1 MVDKLMNLPGCQDFL
16 GVPVS
21 PVVVKTVTV
30 NMLSTKYMA
39 APKTIVQPT
48 FSKTNTIRD
57 VKYTISSLPHIR
69 S

>member
-1 MVDKLMNLPGCQDFL
+1 MQIILLVIPKNEAEYERLCFAW
-16 GVPVS
+16 
-21 PVVVKTVTV
+21 TY
-30 NMLSTKYMA
+30 TKYMA

-48 FSKTNTIRD
+48 SSETNTIRD